1 MGDAL
6 AEQLLD
12 DALHRGQIGI
22 QADGG
27 KQGFERVGQNGRS
40 VVAAAFQFAH
50 AQRQCR
56 AYAQFSRQFRQCGFF
71 HQMGA
76 QDGQT
81 AFGQV
86 GEGVV
91 QHLRHHEIDNAVA
104 DKFQP
109 FVVVFA
115 CAAVGERLL
124 QQFGLAESITQTLL
138 QLLPRGVFLRFVHSV
153 SDRVQAAFCGAACTF
168 CWYSIGF

>member
-1 MGDAL
+1 M
-6 AEQLLD
+6 
-12 DALHRGQIGI
+12 
-22 QADGG
+22 
-27 KQGFERVGQNGRS
+27 
-40 VVAAAFQFAH
+40 AAAFQFAH

-56 AYAQFSRQFRQCGFF
+56 AHAQFARHFRQCGFF
-71 HQMGA
+71 HQMGP

-86 GEGVV
+86 GESMV
-91 QHLRHHEIDNAVA
+91 QHLCHHEIDNAVA

-115 CAAVGERLL
+115 RAAVGERLL

-153 SDRVQAAFCGAACTF
+153 SDRVQAAF
-168 CWYSIGF
+168 